1 MATIAYA
8 DAWYSAISI
17 LPVKSQPTLRLV
29 VGISNSFLPQGAAA
43 VAHRQ
48 AWAKMV
54 ANISSVIASRPYAH
68 LVSVVGGMEMEI
80 GFSGP
85 ARVAPWVQ
93 GYGPGPRADFGDAA
107 LCPNKNCGNGWTPDL
122 IISLGGSIFLPEIY
136 GDSGGNAVEWAAL
149 SSYNLATNGAPLNI
163 VAPISQITA

>member
-1 MATIAYA
+1 MMHERRGSAPLNPKPASNGATFQGQQFRTALEAQMATIAYA

-85 ARVAPWVQ
+85 ARVTPWVQ

-107 LCPNKNCGNGWTPDL
+107 LCPNKNCRNG
-122 IISLGGSIFLPEIY
+122 
-136 GDSGGNAVEWAAL
+136 
-149 SSYNLATNGAPLNI
+149 
-163 VAPISQITA
+163 